1 MLYIKVTHK
10 VTDFATWKAAFD
22 AHNQVRMNAGSTG
35 VNYIMQNVDD
45 QNEITAILE
54 WDDLDRARQFVNNP
68 ELKEAMQKAGVTG
81 KPDIQFVTSV

>member
-10 VTDFATWKAAFD
+10 VNDFNTWKVEFD
-22 AHNQVRMNAGSTG
+22 AHDQVRSNAGSTG

-45 QNEITAILE
+45 PNEVTVILE
-54 WDDLDRARQFVNNP
+54 WKDLDRARQFVNDP
-68 ELKEAMQKAGVTG
+68 ALKEAMQKAGVTG